1 MIAREVIFYDKGCI
15 NGLTVIQTHESLYIR
30 HSDLVEVLSP
40 SDLELMK
47 SNKDFMQEHL
57 IFDKEEHVISLYKLS
72 AIHDILY
79 SKSTTNKTAD
89 HIQKEFLKKITDQV
103 LPYFRSHT
111 QAVGPFKEYDF
122 REVTV

>member
-1 MIAREVIFYDKGCI
+1 MVAREVIFYDKGCI

-30 HSDLVEVLSP
+30 HSDLVGVLSI
-40 SDLELMK
+40 SDLESMK

-57 IFDKEEHVISLYKLS
+57 IFDEEEHVISLYKVS

-79 SKSTTNKTAD
+79 AKSITYRTAD
-89 HIQKEFLKKITDQV
+89 QIQKEFLNKIAFQV
-103 LPYFRSHT
+103 LPYFRSYT
-111 QAVGPFKEYDF
+111 QAVGPFKDYDF